1 MSTLNMTTS
10 TTKKGSKIIGL
21 EGEMTSEFSQMMK
34 ELAPNGSNFIVG
46 DLRKSIPK
54 ILERRPKVEKKDIEN
69 LVRNGTTREFYKTNN
84 IYCYLCVRPSD
95 YASYMFSPED
105 SENRDNEFQRIRRNV
120 LKFYANKFDIYIIGC
135 TK

>member
-1 MSTLNMTTS
+1 MSTLNKTTS

-21 EGEMTSEFSQMMK
+21 TGEMTSEFSQMMK

-54 ILERRPKVEKKDIEN
+54 IGPKLETSDIEN
-69 LVRNGTTREFYKTNN
+69 LTKNGTTREFYEKNK
-84 IYCYLCVRPSD
+84 IWCYLCVRPSD

-105 SENRDNEFQRIRRNV
+105 SENRDNNFVRIRKNV
-120 LKFYANKFDIYIIGC
+120 LNFYSNKFDIYIIGC
-135 TK
+135 A

>member
-10 TTKKGSKIIGL
+10 TKKKNKIIGL
-21 EGEMTSEFSQMMK
+21 KGEMTFEFSKMMK

-54 ILERRPKVEKKDIEN
+54 ILEKRPKVEKKDIEN
-69 LVRNGTTREFYKTNN
+69 LVRNGTTYEFYKTNN
-84 IYCYLCVRPSD
+84 IFCYLCVRPSD

-105 SENRDNEFQRIRRNV
+105 SENRDNEFLRIRRNV
-120 LKFYANKFDIYIIGC
+120 LKFYAKKFDIYIIGC
-135 TK
+135 RK

>member
-1 MSTLNMTTS
+1 MSTLKKTTS

-21 EGEMTSEFSQMMK
+21 EGEMTFEFSQMMN
-34 ELAPNGSNFIVG
+34 ELAPNGSNFLFG
-46 DLRKSIPK
+46 DLKRTIPK
-54 ILERRPKVEKKDIEN
+54 ILEKRPKLEKKDIEN

-84 IYCYLCVRPSD
+84 IFCYLCVRPSD

-120 LKFYANKFDIYIIGC
+120 LKFYAKKFDNYIVGC
-135 TK
+135 CK

>member
-1 MSTLNMTTS
+1 MSTYSTTTTTS
-10 TTKKGSKIIGL
+10 GKQHIISL
-21 EGEMTSEFSQMMK
+21 TGEMTFEFDEMMNK
-34 ELAPNGSNFIVG
+34 LAPNGSNFLLG
-46 DLRKSIPK
+46 DLKRTIPK

-135 TK
+135 G